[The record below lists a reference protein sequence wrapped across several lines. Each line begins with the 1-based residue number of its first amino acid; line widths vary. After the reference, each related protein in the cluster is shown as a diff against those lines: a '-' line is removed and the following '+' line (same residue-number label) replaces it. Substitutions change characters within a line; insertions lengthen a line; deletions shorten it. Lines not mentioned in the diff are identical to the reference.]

1 MQAIIYNNESGGV
14 AIVWPIQEALAKY
27 GIEAIA
33 LKDVPFNKPFKIV
46 NVEDLPL
53 DGTLNEQGIPNI
65 DKAFRDQWTVD
76 EADLTDGVGLGHARW
91 FIKELENELAIVN
104 ALAFNAP
111 PKGENTNSEISDEEF
126 EALYQEYL
134 TESQNQFDTYKVSEI
149 LRIETQ
155 ITALQN
161 QIALES

>member
-1 MQAIIYNNESGGV
+1 MQAIIYQNDTGGV
-14 AIVWPIQEALAKY
+14 AIVWPMQEAIARI
-27 GIEAIA
+27 GIDEIA
-33 LKDVPFNKPFKIV
+33 LKDVPYNKPFKIV

-65 DKAFRDQWTVD
+65 DKTFRDQWTVD
-76 EADLTDGVGLGHARW
+76 IADLTDGFGIGSTRW
-91 FIKELENELAIVN
+91 FIKELEKELAIVN
-104 ALAFNAP
+104 ALAFNPA

-134 TESQNQFDTYKVSEI
+134 TESQNQFDTYKASEI